1 MDKDTYYYSLVTS
14 PYITHAAFFAQ
25 NRNSQKVLVIVEIR
39 DKKGEFVSGINYC
52 DLGGLISK
60 DYLPIA
66 YNFSNTKALF
76 VIPGN
81 FSAIKLKKNSQKR
94 CQILILDSRSL
105 NLVLA

>member
-1 MDKDTYYYSLVTS
+1 MDKGTYFYSLVTS
-14 PYITHAAFFAQ
+14 PYITHAAFFAK
-25 NRNSQKVLVIVEIR
+25 NHNSQKVLVIVQIR
-39 DKKGEFVSGINYC
+39 DKKGEFVSGVSYC

-81 FSAIKLKKNSQKR
+81 ISIIQLKKSSQKR
-94 CQILILDSRSL
+94 C
-105 NLVLA
+105 